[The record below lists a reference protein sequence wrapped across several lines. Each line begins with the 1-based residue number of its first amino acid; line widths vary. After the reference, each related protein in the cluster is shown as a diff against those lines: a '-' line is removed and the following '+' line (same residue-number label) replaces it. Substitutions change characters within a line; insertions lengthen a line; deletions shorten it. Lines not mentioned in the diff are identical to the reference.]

1 MATMGE
7 HDLLWIGL
15 CALAALGGLL
25 MGSAWAGTAAQVRRT
40 RRAWVRVQ
48 RTLKERLSLAPR
60 VVSIATL
67 YFPWN
72 DPLLTAVRNARQEA
86 LKATTVVDRT
96 HREADLSWAL
106 GRLMSAMERRAELT
120 HHADFAAVNRE
131 LIQVEDAAGAAV
143 AAYNR
148 EAEALEA
155 QLGRILPGAAAR
167 LTQQHGAEPFDLDP
181 GLAREGTMSLLAMR
195 ADA

>member
-1 MATMGE
+1 MGE
-7 HDLLWIGL
+7 YDTVWIGL

-40 RRAWVRVQ
+40 RKAWLRVQ
-48 RTLKERLSLAPR
+48 RTLKERLALAPR

-86 LKATTVVDRT
+86 LKATSVLERT

-106 GRLMSAMERRAELT
+106 GRLMSAMERRGELSR
-120 HHADFAAVNRE
+120 HADFAAVNRE
-131 LIQVEDAAGAAV
+131 LVLVENAASNAV
-143 AAYNR
+143 DAYNR
-148 EAEALEA
+148 EAEKLEG

-167 LTQQHGAEPFDLDP
+167 LTHQEGAEPFDLDP
-181 GLAREGTMSLLAMR
+181 RLAREGTMALLAAR
-195 ADA
+195 GPG

>member
-1 MATMGE
+1 MGE
-7 HDLLWIGL
+7 LDGVWIGL

-40 RRAWVRVQ
+40 RKAWLRVQ
-48 RTLKERLSLAPR
+48 RTLKERLSVAPR

-86 LKATTVVDRT
+86 LKATTVVERT

-106 GRLMSAMERRAELT
+106 GRLMVAMERRGELAR
-120 HHADFAAVNRE
+120 HADFAAVNRE
-131 LIQVEDAAGAAV
+131 LVQVENAAAAAV

-148 EAEALEA
+148 EAEKLEG

-167 LTQQHGAEPFDLDP
+167 MTHQVGVEPFDLDP
-181 GLAREGTMSLLAMR
+181 RLAREGTMALLTAR
-195 ADA
+195 GPG

>member
-1 MATMGE
+1 MQGMGE
-7 HDLLWIGL
+7 YDTIWIGL

-25 MGSAWAGTAAQVRRT
+25 MGSAWAGTASQVRRT

-48 RTLKERLSLAPR
+48 RALKERLALAPR

-67 YFPWN
+67 FFPWN

-86 LKATTVVDRT
+86 LKAITVLERT

-106 GRLMSAMERRAELT
+106 GRLMSAMERRVELAR
-120 HHADFAAVNRE
+120 HADFAAVNRE
-131 LIQVEDAAGAAV
+131 LVQVENAAAAAV

-148 EAEALEA
+148 EAEKLEGH
-155 QLGRILPGAAAR
+155 LGRILPRAAAR
-167 LTQQHGAEPFDLDP
+167 LTHQEGVEPFDLDP
-181 GLAREGTMSLLAMR
+181 RLAREGTMALLSAR
-195 ADA
+195 GPG

>member
-1 MATMGE
+1 MGE
-7 HDLLWIGL
+7 YDGIWIGL

-25 MGSAWAGTAAQVRRT
+25 VGSAWAGTAAQVRRT
-40 RRAWVRVQ
+40 RRAWLRVQ
-48 RTLKERLSLAPR
+48 RTLKERLALAPR

-67 YFPWN
+67 YYPWN

-86 LKATTVVDRT
+86 LKATAVMDRT

-106 GRLMSAMERRAELT
+106 GRLMSAMEHRGELAR
-120 HHADFAAVNRE
+120 HADFAAVGRE
-131 LIQVEDAAGAAV
+131 LIQVENAAGAAV

-148 EAEALEA
+148 EAEALGR

-167 LTQQHGAEPFDLDP
+167 VTHQVGVEPFDLDP
-181 GLAREGTMSLLAMR
+181 GLAREGTMALLSAR
-195 ADA
+195 HPG

>member
-1 MATMGE
+1 MGE
-7 HDLLWIGL
+7 YETLWLGL
-15 CALAALGGLL
+15 CVLAALGGLL
-25 MGSAWAGTAAQVRRT
+25 MGSAWAGTASQVRRT
-40 RRAWVRVQ
+40 RKAWVKVQ
-48 RTLKERLSLAPR
+48 KTLKERLSLAPR

-86 LKATTVVDRT
+86 LKATTVLERT

-106 GRLMSAMERRAELT
+106 GRLMSAMEQRLELAR
-120 HHADFAAVNRE
+120 HADFAAVHRE
-131 LIQVEDAAGAAV
+131 LVQAENAAAAAV

-155 QLGRILPGAAAR
+155 QLGRILPRAAAR
-167 LTQQHGAEPFDLDP
+167 LTHQEGVEPFDLDP
-181 GLAREGTMSLLAMR
+181 GMAREGTMSLLAMHPQ
-195 ADA
+195 A

>member
-1 MATMGE
+1 MGD
-7 HDLLWIGL
+7 HDALWIGL

-25 MGSAWAGTAAQVRRT
+25 VGSAWAGTATQVRRT
-40 RRAWVRVQ
+40 RRAWLRVQ
-48 RTLKERLSLAPR
+48 RTLKERLTLAPR

-86 LKATTVVDRT
+86 LKATSVLDRT

-106 GRLMSAMERRAELT
+106 GRLMSAMERRVELDR
-120 HHADFAAVNRE
+120 HADFAAVSRE
-131 LIQVEDAAGAAV
+131 LIQAENAASAAV

-148 EAEALEA
+148 EAEALEG

-167 LTQQHGAEPFDLDP
+167 LTHQEGAEPFDLDP
-181 GLAREGTMSLLAMR
+181 GLAREGTMTLLAMR
-195 ADA
+195 PQG